1 MKHGS
6 LRGTST
12 LTSSIGLLMGEKGR
26 TPSLPYQDGEK
37 LVEGDQNLLKLATKY
52 YKEPFGPAENHNIP
66 LDPSLWTHDEKV
78 TTEDNESLTKPFS
91 VEEVKYALFH
101 MECNKAAGPDK
112 IPVEF
117 FQTCRDIIKK
127 DVMEMFGNLYENKLE
142 VCRVNYGVITL

>member
-1 MKHGS
+1 
-6 LRGTST
+6 
-12 LTSSIGLLMGEKGR
+12 
-26 TPSLPYQDGEK
+26 
-37 LVEGDQNLLKLATKY
+37 
-52 YKEPFGPAENHNIP
+52 
-66 LDPSLWTHDEKV
+66 
-78 TTEDNESLTKPFS
+78 
-91 VEEVKYALFH
+91 